1 MDIAIDLGTANILV
15 YAKGRGI
22 IINEPSVVALNKN
35 TGKIIAIGK
44 KAKEM
49 VGRTPASI
57 VATRPLTNGV
67 VADFEI
73 TEQMLRYFIEMTNRD
88 NIFGFFKPRVIIGI
102 PSGVT
107 EVEKRAVEN
116 AAINAGAQK
125 VFLVEEPMA
134 SAIGARLPV
143 NEASGSMIVDI
154 GGGTTEIAII
164 SLGGTVASKSVR
176 IAGDR
181 FTQDIMDF
189 MKEKYNLIVGE
200 QTAERIKIEVG
211 SVFEPDKD
219 LKTYVYGRDLI
230 SGLPKEIEFSAKD
243 SSEALFRSIK
253 SIIESIKEVIETA
266 PPELVTD
273 IFKQGIAL
281 SGGGVLLRG
290 FGELLTKETGIE
302 SKVTDDPLTA
312 VVRGAGI
319 ILEELDTLEGV
330 LVKTDYKDAPR

>member
-1 MDIAIDLGTANILV
+1 MDIAIDLGTANVLV
-15 YAKGRGI
+15 YVKGKGI

-35 TGKIIAIGK
+35 TGKIIAIGR

-49 VGRTPASI
+49 VGRTPALIIAS
-57 VATRPLTNGV
+57 RPLTNGV

-73 TEQMLRYFIEMTNRD
+73 TEQMLRYFIDLTNKD

-154 GGGTTEIAII
+154 GGGTCEIAVI
-164 SLGGTVASKSVR
+164 SLGGTVVSKSVR

-181 FTQDIMDF
+181 FTQDIIDY
-189 MKEKYNLIVGE
+189 MKEKYNLIIGE
-200 QTAERIKIEVG
+200 QTAEKVKIQVG

-219 LKTYVYGRDLI
+219 LKTFVYGRDLI

-243 SSEALFRSIK
+243 SSEALYKSIK
-253 SIIESIKEVIETA
+253 SIVESIKEVIETA

-290 FGELLTKETGIE
+290 FDSLLTKETGIE

-330 LVKTDYKDAPR
+330 LLKTDYKDAPR

>member
-1 MDIAIDLGTANILV
+1 MDIAIDLGTANVLV
-15 YAKGRGI
+15 YVKGKGI

-35 TGKIIAIGK
+35 TGKIIAIGR

-49 VGRTPASI
+49 VGRTPALIIAS
-57 VATRPLTNGV
+57 RPLTNGV

-73 TEQMLRYFIEMTNRD
+73 TEQMLRYFIDLTNKD

-154 GGGTTEIAII
+154 GGGTCEIAVI
-164 SLGGTVASKSVR
+164 SLGGTVVSKSVR

-181 FTQDIMDF
+181 FTQDIIDY
-189 MKEKYNLIVGE
+189 MKEKYNLIIGE
-200 QTAERIKIEVG
+200 QTAEKVKIQVG

-219 LKTYVYGRDLI
+219 LKTFVYGRDLI

-243 SSEALFRSIK
+243 SSEALYKSIK
-253 SIIESIKEVIETA
+253 SIVESIKEVIETA

-273 IFKQGIAL
+273 IFKQGIVL

-290 FGELLTKETGIE
+290 FDSLLTKETGIE

-330 LVKTDYKDAPR
+330 LLKTDYKDAPR